1 MYVLYIYGAIYHAL
15 GIYMCKCI
23 CIYYLWINILN
34 LLSTSQNVLR
44 DGTKAISFHANYRSG
59 MHLKVKDLRD
69 HGLWI
74 YQDGKC
80 QDFKPL
86 I

>member
-1 MYVLYIYGAIYHAL
+1 MGFII
-15 GIYMCKCI
+15 
-23 CIYYLWINILN
+23 
-34 LLSTSQNVLR
+34 R

-80 QDFKPL
+80 QDFEPL